1 MSDRGMKKW
10 APFSSLIEQSTIL
23 NEMFYEK
30 HKQEKPSISKER
42 AEKIN
47 QILSNYSGQKL
58 RIKYYYDGYIY
69 ELSTVVKRIDSIN
82 KKLIFEE
89 GNMPFKEIIDIDI
102 DFEY

>member
-10 APFSSLIEQSTIL
+10 APFSSLIEQSTVL

-47 QILSNYSGQKL
+47 QILSNYNGQKL
-58 RIKYYYDGYIY
+58 RIKYFYDGYIY
-69 ELSTVVKRIDSIN
+69 ELVTTIKRIDVVN

-89 GNMPFKEIIDIDI
+89 GNMPFKEIIDINA
-102 DFEY
+102 DFDF